1 MGKDY
6 YKILDVPK
14 TVDEDALKKAYRK
27 LALKWHPDR
36 NPDNKEMA
44 DKKFKEI
51 SEAYE
56 VLSDKNKRA
65 VYDQFGEEGL
75 KGAGGPGGPG
85 GGFPAGGFPGGTF
98 SFSSSGGGFR
108 PSNPEDI
115 FKTFFS
121 AFGGAGGDDDDMGGF
136 GGIPGGFA
144 SFGGMPGM
152 GGGMPGMG
160 GMPRGF
166 SNTSGM
172 SGSRK
177 RYDEGPHIRRQENP
191 VVQRPFP
198 VSLNDLYTGGE
209 KRLKVTRKVIE
220 NGQFSQAEKI
230 LTINLK
236 PGWKAGTKIKFAGE
250 GDETP
255 EGPTDLE
262 FVIEEKEHPTF
273 KRQDNDLLTTV
284 NITLLQAYNGFT
296 KQITQ
301 LDGRTITVS
310 GGQNSMCQPGSEIV
324 VKGEGMPISKMPGS
338 KGDLRVVVNVI
349 LPNLTNQQKQSLA
362 SIL

>member
-14 TVDEDALKKAYRK
+14 TVDDDALKKAYRK

-36 NPDNKEMA
+36 NPDNKEQA

-56 VLSDKNKRA
+56 VLSDKDKRA
-65 VYDQFGEEGL
+65 IYDQYGEEGL
-75 KGAGGPGGPG
+75 KGGGAGA

-98 SFSSSGGGFR
+98 NFSTSNGGFR

-121 AFGGAGGDDDDMGGF
+121 AFGGAGGDDDMGGF
-136 GGIPGGFA
+136 GGMPGGFA

-152 GGGMPGMG
+152 GSMPGIG

-172 SGSRK
+172 AGSRK
-177 RYDEGPHIRRQENP
+177 RRQENQ

-209 KRLKVTRKVIE
+209 KRLKVTRKIIE
-220 NGQFSQAEKI
+220 NGQYSQAEKI
-230 LTINLK
+230 LTINIK
-236 PGWKAGTKIKFAGE
+236 PGWKVGTKIKFAGE

-262 FVIEEKEHPTF
+262 FVIEEKEHTTF
-273 KRQDNDLLTTV
+273 KRKENDLVTLI

-296 KQITQ
+296 KQITH

-310 GGQNSMCQPGSEIV
+310 GGQNNVCQPGSEIV
-324 VKGEGMPISKMPGS
+324 VRGEGMPISKMPGS
-338 KGDLRVVVNVI
+338 KGDLRVAVNVI
-349 LPNLTNQQKQSLA
+349 LPNLNNQQKQTLA